1 MLTDLEEHIDQ
12 TVNLVDVETIAK
24 GNEMCSQG
32 HSEKEEAPEFSDS
45 WYNAVSNC
53 IYCLPGHIMTNSYF
67 ILPLWLP
74 ECSIM

>member
-24 GNEMCSQG
+24 GNEMCGQG
-32 HSEKEEAPEFSDS
+32 HSEKEDAPQFSDS

-53 IYCLPGHIMTNSYF
+53 IYSLSGHIMTNS
-67 ILPLWLP
+67 
-74 ECSIM
+74 